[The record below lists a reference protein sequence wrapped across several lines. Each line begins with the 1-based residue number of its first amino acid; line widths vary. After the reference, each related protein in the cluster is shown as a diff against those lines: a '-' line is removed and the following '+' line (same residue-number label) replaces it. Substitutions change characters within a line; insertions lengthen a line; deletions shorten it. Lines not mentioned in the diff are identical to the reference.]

1 MKTYIKFLCYI
12 FLRSFFYVFL
22 VMFSLVFIL
31 NVLSELEFFKDIDV
45 GIDFTLLL
53 SLLNSPSM
61 IFEMFPFIFLLTTQ
75 FFFIKL
81 FNNNELE
88 VFKYSGLKNSSIL
101 IIVSF
106 LSLIM
111 GIIIIT
117 VFYNFSANLK
127 NFYLEKKS
135 QYTTDGKYLAVV
147 TKNGLWIKDEID
159 DKIYVINSTEIKDN
173 FLIDN
178 FITEFNKNYEVI
190 RNVQSKKIDVSK
202 KQWIIS
208 NAKIYNNNDYEIKEV
223 LKINTNF
230 NYKRITTLYSNLSS
244 LNFFQIIELKNN
256 YKKLNYS
263 LTEVNMQ
270 ILKIIAFPL
279 YLVLI
284 TILSALIMF
293 KIKRLDTTTFKIS
306 LGLFISV
313 IIYYINNFF
322 LVMGNTE
329 RIPLIFAIFTPLVIL
344 GLFNTFMIYKINEK

>member
-22 VMFSLVFIL
+22 VMLSLVFIL

-101 IIVSF
+101 IIISF

-111 GIIIIT
+111 GILIIT

-208 NAKIYNNNDYEIKEV
+208 NAKIYNDNDYEIKEV

>member
-45 GIDFTLLL
+45 GINFTLLL
-53 SLLNSPSM
+53 SILNSPSM

-101 IIVSF
+101 IIISF

-117 VFYNFSANLK
+117 IFYNFSANLK
-127 NFYLEKKS
+127 NFYLEEKS

-190 RNVQSKKIDVSK
+190 RNVQSKTIDVSK

>member
-1 MKTYIKFLCYI
+1 
-12 FLRSFFYVFL
+12 
-22 VMFSLVFIL
+22 MFSLVFIL

-101 IIVSF
+101 IIISF
-106 LSLIM
+106 LSLFM
-111 GIIIIT
+111 GIIIVT

-135 QYTTDGKYLAVV
+135 QYTSDGKYLAVV

-202 KQWIIS
+202 KQWLIS

-270 ILKIIAFPL
+270 ILKIIAFPI

-329 RIPLIFAIFTPLVIL
+329 RISLIFAIFTPLVIL
-344 GLFNTFMIYKINEK
+344 GLINTFMIYKINEK

>member
-101 IIVSF
+101 IIISF

-190 RNVQSKKIDVSK
+190 RNVQSKKIDISK

-208 NAKIYNNNDYEIKEV
+208 NAKIYNDNDYEIKEV

>member
-1 MKTYIKFLCYI
+1 MKTYTKFLCKI
-12 FLRSFFYVFL
+12 FLKSFFYVFL
-22 VMFSLVFIL
+22 VMFSLVLIL
-31 NVLSELEFFKDIDV
+31 NVLSELEFFKDINV
-45 GIDFTLLL
+45 ATNFTLLL

-61 IFEMFPFIFLLTTQ
+61 IFEMLPFIFLLTTQ

-88 VFKYSGLKNSSIL
+88 VFKYTGLKNSSIL
-101 IIVSF
+101 MIISY
-106 LSLIM
+106 LALLI

-135 QYTTDGKYLAVV
+135 QYTSDGKYLAVV

-159 DKIYVINSTEIKDN
+159 EKIYITNSSEIKDN
-173 FLIDN
+173 FLINN
-178 FITEFNKNYEVI
+178 FITEFNKDYEVI
-190 RNVQSKKIDVSK
+190 RNIHSKKIDVRK
-202 KQWIIS
+202 KQWLITS
-208 NAKIYNNNDYEIKEV
+208 AKIYNNNNYEMKEF

-230 NYKRITTLYSNLSS
+230 NYKTIKTLYSNLSS
-244 LNFFQIIELKNN
+244 LSIFQLFELKNN

-263 LTEVNMQ
+263 ITEVNIQ
-270 ILKIIAFPL
+270 ILKIVAFPL

-284 TILSALIMF
+284 TILSSLIMF
-293 KIKRLDTTTFKIS
+293 KIKRLEATAIKIS

-329 RIPLIFAIFTPLVIL
+329 KIPLIFAIFTPLVIL
-344 GLFNTFMIYKINEK
+344 SLFNILMVYKINEK

>member
-22 VMFSLVFIL
+22 VMLSLVFIL

-101 IIVSF
+101 IIISF

-190 RNVQSKKIDVSK
+190 RNVQSKKIDISK

-208 NAKIYNNNDYEIKEV
+208 NAKIYNDNDYEIKEV

>member
-1 MKTYIKFLCYI
+1 MKTYIKFLCNI
-12 FLRSFFYVFL
+12 FLKSFFYVLL
-22 VMFSLVFIL
+22 VMLSLVFIL
-31 NVLSELEFFKDIDV
+31 NMLSELEFFKDIEI

-88 VFKYSGLKNSSIL
+88 IFKYSGLKNSNILWILSLLSLILSIL
-101 IIVSF
+101 IV
-106 LSLIM
+106 
-111 GIIIIT
+111 II
-117 VFYNFSANLK
+117 FYNFSANLK

-135 QYTTDGKYLAVV
+135 QYTTDGKYLAVI

-159 DKIYVINSTEIKDN
+159 KKIYIVNSSEIKDN

-178 FITEFNKNYEVI
+178 FITEFNKDYKVI
-190 RNVQSKKIDVSK
+190 RNLQSKKIDIKEK
-202 KQWIIS
+202 KWLIY
-208 NAKIYNNNDYEIKEV
+208 NAKIYQNNNYEIKEV
-223 LKINTNF
+223 LEIKTNF
-230 NYKRITTLYSNLSS
+230 DYKRIKTLYSNLSS
-244 LNFFQIIELKNN
+244 LSILQLFELKSN

-263 LTEVNMQ
+263 LTEVNLQ
-270 ILKIIAFPL
+270 ILKILAYPI

-293 KIKRLDTTTFKIS
+293 KIKRVDTATLKIS
-306 LGLFISV
+306 LGLFVSV

-329 RIPLIFAIFTPLVIL
+329 RIPLIFAIFIPLLIL
-344 GLFNTFMIYKINEK
+344 VTINIFMVHRINEK

>member
-45 GIDFTLLL
+45 GIEFTLLL

-101 IIVSF
+101 IIISF

-127 NFYLEKKS
+127 NFYLEKKT

-159 DKIYVINSTEIKDN
+159 DKIYIINSTEIKDN

-190 RNVQSKKIDVSK
+190 RNVQSRKIDVSK

-208 NAKIYNNNDYEIKEV
+208 NAKIYNDNDYEIKEV

-270 ILKIIAFPL
+270 ILKIIAFPI

-306 LGLFISV
+306 SGLFISV

-329 RIPLIFAIFTPLVIL
+329 KIPLIFAIFSPLVIL
-344 GLFNTFMIYKINEK
+344 GFINTFMIYKINEK

>member
-101 IIVSF
+101 IIISF

-263 LTEVNMQ
+263 LTEVNIQ
-270 ILKIIAFPL
+270 ILKIITFPL
-279 YLVLI
+279 YLILI
-284 TILSALIMF
+284 TILTALIMF

>member
-45 GIDFTLLL
+45 GINFTLLL
-53 SLLNSPSM
+53 SILNSPSM

-101 IIVSF
+101 IIISF

-159 DKIYVINSTEIKDN
+159 DKIYIINSTEIKDN

-208 NAKIYNNNDYEIKEV
+208 NAKIYNDNDYEIKEV

>member
-88 VFKYSGLKNSSIL
+88 VLKYSGLKNSSIL
-101 IIVSF
+101 IIISF

-293 KIKRLDTTTFKIS
+293 KVKRLDTTTFKIS